1 MAETPS
7 LRERTR
13 RAVRAEI
20 AEAAMRLF
28 TEHGFDA
35 TTVDQIAA
43 AAGISRRSFFHYFGS
58 KEDLVMGD
66 TAAIGE
72 SVRAALEARPAE
84 ESAWAAIREAFL
96 LLRSTHGTVKEQLV
110 LARLYHDAPTLR
122 ARHLE
127 KHLRWQEL
135 LAPDI
140 QRRLGLPATE
150 TPDPRARAFVAAAL
164 ACLDA
169 AVDAWAESGGA
180 ADPVQLFDEATA
192 LLRAQ

>member
-1 MAETPS
+1 MASEPT

-20 AEAAMRLF
+20 AATALRLF
-28 TEHGFDA
+28 KEQGFDA

-58 KEDLVMGD
+58 KEDLVLGD
-66 TAAIGE
+66 TAALGE

-84 ESAWAAIREAFL
+84 ESAWEAIRAALIAMAGEEGVTDDDLA
-96 LLRSTHGTVKEQLV
+96 
-110 LARLYHDAPTLR
+110 LARLYQEAPSLR
-122 ARHLE
+122 AKHLE

-140 QRRLGLPATE
+140 QRRLGLPETE

-169 AVDAWAESGGA
+169 AVDAWCDSDGEL
-180 ADPVQLFDEATA
+180 DPVRLFDEAVEA
-192 LLRAQ
+192 IRS

>member
-1 MAETPS
+1 MASAPN

-20 AEAAMRLF
+20 AATAMRLF
-28 TEHGFDA
+28 EEQGFDA

-43 AAGISRRSFFHYFGS
+43 AASISRRSFFHYFGT
-58 KEDLVMGD
+58 KEDLVLGD
-66 TAAIGE
+66 TEALGE

-84 ESAWAAIREAFL
+84 ESAWTAIRAAFMT
-96 LLRSTHGTVKEQLV
+96 LRSTEDSADDLL
-110 LARLYHDAPTLR
+110 LARLHHDAPSLR
-122 ARHLE
+122 AKHLE

-140 QRRLGLPATE
+140 QRRLGLPETE

-169 AVDAWAESGGA
+169 ALNAWCESGGEL
-180 ADPVQLFDEATA
+180 DPVRLFDDAIEAI
-192 LLRAQ
+192 RA